1 MTRIL
6 VTGFGPFP
14 GVTDNP
20 SDDLMRALGARVKHF
35 KQLGILLE
43 ARTLPVVYEGLAGR
57 LSALVQE
64 TAPDAILHFGVAT
77 RRKMISVETRAHNR
91 RYPRAVDARGA
102 QPGSAILY
110 VDGPATIGV
119 QIPAAKIA
127 ARIRSAGIAAK
138 TSREAGRYLCNAT
151 LYETLRAQPHL
162 PAGFIHIPLPG
173 RRGAPDFHDI
183 VEAADIAIVAL
194 AAHVHK
200 AQSSPRRDAA
210 HRICNA
216 DPAHG

>member
-1 MTRIL
+1 MSRIL

-14 GVTDNP
+14 GVAENP
-20 SDDLMRALGARVKHF
+20 CDDLMRALEARREHF

-43 ARTLPVVYEGLAGR
+43 ARTLPVVYEGLAAR
-57 LSALVQE
+57 LSALVRE

-77 RRKMISVETRAHNR
+77 RRKTISVETRAHNR
-91 RYPRAVDARGA
+91 RHPRAADAQGA
-102 QPGSAILY
+102 QPGSAVLH
-110 VDGPATIGV
+110 VDGPTKIGV

-127 ARIRSAGIAAK
+127 ARIRSAGIAAQ
-138 TSREAGRYLCNAT
+138 TSRDAGRYLCNAT

-173 RRGAPDFHDI
+173 RDGAPDFPVI

-194 AAHVHK
+194 AAYVHR

-210 HRICNA
+210 HKICNA

>member
-1 MTRIL
+1 MSRIL

-20 SDDLMRALGARVKHF
+20 SEDLMRALEARVKHF

-43 ARTLPVVYEGLAGR
+43 ARTLPVVYGGLAAR
-57 LSALVQE
+57 LSALIRE
-64 TAPDAILHFGVAT
+64 TAPDAILHFGVAS
-77 RRKMISVETRAHNR
+77 RRKTISVETRAHNR
-91 RYPRAVDARGA
+91 RHPRAVDAQGA
-102 QPGSAILY
+102 QPGSAILH

-127 ARIRSAGIAAK
+127 AQ
-138 TSREAGRYLCNAT
+138 TSRDAGRYLCNAT

-173 RRGAPDFHDI
+173 RRGAPDFRDI

-194 AAHVHK
+194 AAHVHR

>member
-20 SDDLMRALGARVKHF
+20 SDDLMRALEARREHF

-43 ARTLPVVYEGLAGR
+43 ARTLAVVYEGLATR
-57 LSALVQE
+57 LSALVRE

-77 RRKMISVETRAHNR
+77 RRKTISVETRAHNR
-91 RYPRAVDARGA
+91 RHPRAVDAQGA
-102 QPGSAILY
+102 QPDSAILHI
-110 VDGPATIGV
+110 DGPATIGV

-127 ARIRSAGIAAK
+127 SRICSAGIAAL
-138 TSREAGRYLCNAT
+138 TSRDAGRYLCNAT
-151 LYETLRAQPHL
+151 LYETLRAQPQL

-173 RRGAPDFHDI
+173 RRGAPDFRDI

-200 AQSSPRRDAA
+200 AQS
-210 HRICNA
+210 
-216 DPAHG
+216 

>member
-14 GVTDNP
+14 GITDNP
-20 SDDLMRALGARVKHF
+20 SDDLMRALGAQVKHF

-57 LSALVQE
+57 LSALVQK

-77 RRKMISVETRAHNR
+77 RRKMISIETRAHNR
-91 RYPRAVDARGA
+91 RHPRAVDAQGA

-110 VDGPATIGV
+110 VDGPETLGV
-119 QIPAAKIA
+119 QIPAARIA
-127 ARIRSAGIAAK
+127 SRIRRAGIAAQ
-138 TSREAGRYLCNAT
+138 TSRDAGRYLCNAT

-173 RRGAPDFHDI
+173 RRGAPDFPDI
-183 VEAADIAIVAL
+183 VEAADIAILAL